1 MGLDE
6 SYSVR
11 TCSHFGKCMGAP
23 ALKSPMCNSAQVF
36 CEKLQNVKESH
47 KFSANK
53 TEKRK

>member
-23 ALKSPMCNSAQVF
+23 ALKSPMCNSAQIF

-53 TEKRK
+53 TQKRK